1 MKKEMP
7 EGAEGGE
14 WRLHWFEQMG
24 LSTEILYPANL
35 SSHTE
40 IRNGNWH
47 RLLELLV
54 FLTRKKMNKKK
65 RRHTKYISVIPAFG
79 G

>member
-54 FLTRKKMNKKK
+54 FLTRKKMNKTK